1 MNKNLKKVISSVA
14 ALTMV
19 ASSVAAFA
27 VDFPDVES
35 TASYAQAVQE
45 LSALDVISGYDDGTF
60 GPDKLV
66 TRAEITKMIV
76 DALAERS
83 SAEASTESTKFADVS
98 ADHWAKGYINQGV
111 ADGFIAGMSD
121 TEFDPDANVT
131 YVQAQKMLVSAIGYE
146 TYAQAQGGWPIG
158 YKTYAASLDITKGI
172 SGIKDSTE
180 LTRAQVA
187 QMIDNAM
194 DTPLCVIASW
204 KPEWNGTKT
213 PNLETRDGKEG
224 RAYET
229 LFTEKHDAYK
239 VYGRVTET
247 SKTGSVD
254 TDKVTFQVEKADNF
268 DDQEVK
274 ADSPVSEDMYIG
286 DSKADNY
293 LRTYSQALIQKND
306 DDEFTILS
314 IAAAA
319 ANKSVTV
326 ASEDFDENKSTDEAL
341 YFFPAGTTKGSTKYQ
356 LDTTNGVKIYIN
368 GVESSKSIA
377 ELRDYLDKNETA
389 SVTLQKETEVGST
402 STSAKYNTIMVS
414 SYVTAIVDEVI
425 DKTNET
431 SVNFDTYSTGI
442 QAKMTVNK
450 DDDNYTYSFK
460 LDGKDIEAKDLQQ
473 NDVLNIA
480 YDTTGSFRDSNFYD
494 VIVTRNVVDGVK
506 CTSRNDTKGEYTIGG
521 TKYKAAEGMDI
532 DVETSTEYSLYLDH
546 FGRIAKADENSV
558 SKNYGVLKNIYKK
571 AGGDY
576 MAQIITKKGTEEEYK
591 VDSDKVN
598 EYATYLKYATF
609 YSDAKKENKIDTT
622 KKDWQSK
629 VVAFDEPKYS
639 TSQPKSV
646 AYPEQVVEYS
656 VSSSSNKIT
665 IKNGGVIAPTAADAE
680 YKESGNKI
688 GSVKMADSTVILDLS
703 EVDTKDSYSVV
714 SSLNDGSNY
723 VAYGYDKS
731 KSDNTYRFVIITEGT
746 SSVFNSETQLAIF
759 NGSEVVD
766 DDGDKTAYNLV
777 VNGEEKQFILDD
789 DVVIT
794 GNAGKTVA
802 EDAFDEG
809 DVLVYATN
817 SEGYISRIYS
827 VFAAQNVLN
836 GSSFEDFRTNAFK
849 KQSSVLAD
857 TKFADLLS
865 DDDNDV
871 NVVFGPVVDKSG
883 SNITIGTVTTN
894 AEGKYVVNYDEG
906 LEVNYS
912 NAKIY
917 TYDFAARSDNSRVLL
932 DEGIASTPDVNAAKT
947 TVGGQ
952 DILNLE
958 HEDVIDDVVF
968 AVVRTT
974 DKDEA
979 QEIYL
984 IVNND

>member
-111 ADGFIAGMSD
+111 ANGFIAGMSD

-146 TYAQAQGGWPIG
+146 TYAQAQGGWPTG

-194 DTPLCVIASW
+194 GAPLCVIASW
-204 KPEWNGTKT
+204 KTEWNGTRT

-356 LDTTNGVKIYIN
+356 LDKDVKIYIN

-389 SVTLQKETEVGST
+389 SVTLQKETETGST

-431 SVNFDTYSTGI
+431 SVNFDTYSSGI

-460 LDGKDIEAKDLQQ
+460 LDGKEIEAKDLQQ
-473 NDVLNIA
+473 NDVLNIS
-480 YDTTGSFRDSNFYD
+480 YDTTGSFRESSFYD

-506 CTSRNDTKGEYTIGG
+506 CTSRNDSKGEYTIGG

-622 KKDWQSK
+622 TKDWQSK

-917 TYDFAARSDNSRVLL
+917 TYDFAAGSKKSRVLL
-932 DEGIASTPDVNAAKT
+932 DEGIASTPDVKAAKT